1 MIDFFII
8 EMPSTIFLHLYWCS
22 MNLCIYFFCSYSV
35 EESESIRILNGCVYY
50 DEMEITIWN
59 AYKHAMRRRMRRKM
73 VVVYIRGDG
82 TGT

>member
-1 MIDFFII
+1 
-8 EMPSTIFLHLYWCS
+8 